1 MVLGAG
7 ILGLIGWGAYTVMPY
22 IANLMENTFYAI
34 GFGLLA
40 VGLIYAFVIDGTLRN
55 RMWLMYKL
63 MMRALTYSIIKY
75 DPFGVLRE
83 TQAQA
88 KERIKTVDECRV
100 EVKKQVGIVT
110 NTLEGFKRDRDQL
123 QGEANWLRTHNG
135 SQAEIDNRAMKLGKI
150 ADAITRM
157 TKTYTLTQGFY
168 EQLTKAFEALK
179 TIDGNIDFEI
189 NLRERE
195 YKAATASNTAWRA
208 VKAAF
213 NGSDQMDEL
222 RNDALA
228 FLAEDYGAKIG
239 EIESFMEDSQKFIA
253 SVDLQNA
260 IYTDSGMK
268 MLEDLTAR
276 DLSVVHTQTAL
287 PNAQPAVI
295 IPSSNSSTGVDYSI
309 YKK

>member
-1 MVLGAG
+1 MANEVSTNLVKKTKSFWDTKEGTTGMVLGAG

-157 TKTYTLTQGFY
+157 TKTYTLRT
-168 EQLTKAFEALK
+168 LH
-179 TIDGNIDFEI
+179 
-189 NLRERE
+189 
-195 YKAATASNTAWRA
+195 
-208 VKAAF
+208 
-213 NGSDQMDEL
+213 
-222 RNDALA
+222 
-228 FLAEDYGAKIG
+228 GA
-239 EIESFMEDSQKFIA
+239 
-253 SVDLQNA
+253 
-260 IYTDSGMK
+260 
-268 MLEDLTAR
+268 
-276 DLSVVHTQTAL
+276 
-287 PNAQPAVI
+287 P
-295 IPSSNSSTGVDYSI
+295 
-309 YKK
+309 